1 MPFGVGE
8 NAPLLF
14 FFSEQE
20 EHKEKEE
27 NRPDQLK
34 WTVYI

>member
-1 MPFGVGE
+1 VRMR
-8 NAPLLF
+8 LCYF

-20 EHKEKEE
+20 KHKEKEE